1 MIGKY
6 YLISQQL
13 GLYPLPRT
21 IDWNKEVDKTFLTE
35 AISYKQPMIS
45 SVLVENSNII
55 EIIYPDILFIDFI
68 PLFSE
73 KAAEVL
79 KIYEPA
85 MVLKT
90 VNFVERSGDDV
101 RSYHIPILKE
111 VDCLSKKTTY
121 KYGRQIDRGVLIKEN
136 IPDLSIFKIAGE
148 IDKCRTVVRVDLA
161 ESLLKRRLIGVSL
174 KEMEVI

>member
-1 MIGKY
+1 MIRKY
-6 YLISQQL
+6 YLISQQP
-13 GLYPLPRT
+13 GLHPLPRT
-21 IDWNKEVDKTFLTE
+21 IDWNKGVDKTFLTE
-35 AISYKQPMIS
+35 NLSYKQPTIS
-45 SVLVENSNII
+45 SVLVENSDTI
-55 EIIYPDILFIDFI
+55 EIIYPDMLFIDFI
-68 PLFSE
+68 PVFSE
-73 KAAEVL
+73 KAIEVL

-148 IDKCRTVVRVDLA
+148 IDKHKTVVRVDLA
-161 ESLLKRRLIGVSL
+161 ESLLKRRLKGVTL

>member
-6 YLISQQL
+6 YLISQQPE
-13 GLYPLPRT
+13 LYPLPRT

-73 KAAEVL
+73 KAAEVI

-85 MVLKT
+85 MVVKT

-101 RSYHIPILKE
+101 WSYHIPILKE
-111 VDCLSKKTTY
+111 VDCLSEKTTY
-121 KYGRQIDRGVLIKEN
+121 KYGRQIDRGVLIKED
-136 IPDLSIFKIAGE
+136 IPDFSIFKIAGE
-148 IDKCRTVVRVDLA
+148 IDKEKTVIRADFA
-161 ESLLKRRLIGVSL
+161 ESFLKRRLKGITLKSL
-174 KEMEVI
+174 EVV

>member
-1 MIGKY
+1 MVHVN
-6 YLISQQL
+6 LIE
-13 GLYPLPRT
+13 GAG
-21 IDWNKEVDKTFLTE
+21 E
-35 AISYKQPMIS
+35 
-45 SVLVENSNII
+45 
-55 EIIYPDILFIDFI
+55 DIK
-68 PLFSE
+68 P
-73 KAAEVL
+73 
-79 KIYEPA
+79 
-85 MVLKT
+85 
-90 VNFVERSGDDV
+90 
-101 RSYHIPILKE
+101 YHIPILKE